1 MRLSPGVVLLAL
13 CMAAMPA
20 LALSV
25 DELDVNTGLLLI
37 GNTEPAPSTGTS
49 PIVTLVGVSLPL
61 RIAGPFFIEPAL
73 ELFGTTYEWT
83 GTRAV
88 PAAVEAGPG
97 FFTLG
102 VLVSVHAG
110 LQFAVAPTLWLGGS
124 LALDFLFRVPLELAN
139 TNADSITGRGFA
151 PSYFFGQGRFF
162 YPETRLF
169 LKWKV
174 SDSLGLRVN
183 LRALYPLFHA
193 WDGEALPFFDQLML
207 AGGLGFAISLP
218 AAPSK

>member
-1 MRLSPGVVLLAL
+1 MALLAL
-13 CMAAMPA
+13 CITAVPA
-20 LALSV
+20 LAVSV
-25 DELDVNTGLLLI
+25 DELDVNTSLLLI
-37 GNTEPAPSTGTS
+37 GNTEPVPSTGTS

-61 RIAGPFFIEPAL
+61 RIDGPFFIEPAL

-102 VLVSVHAG
+102 VLLSVHAG
-110 LQFAVAPTLWLGGS
+110 LQFEVAPTLWLGGTI
-124 LALDFLFRVPLELAN
+124 ALDFLFRVPLELAN
-139 TNADSITGRGFA
+139 TNADSIAGRALA
-151 PSYFFGQGRFF
+151 PGYFFGMGRFF

-169 LKWKV
+169 LRWKV
-174 SDSLGLRVN
+174 SDSLGLLVN

-218 AAPSK
+218 AAPPR